1 MLKTMFDRILAEAP
15 YVNLG
20 QNLWEKSVWNVWR
33 PKYLTKPFRDKTRR
47 DQIYLL
53 TDVKNLKII
62 DKTSCQFIRLTIT
75 STLLKWLRQIPFWG
89 CNCNILWNCGPRQP
103 VHRTELLPVSVIK
116 IFAILN
122 DLQLT
127 TILLRSSG
135 SSPKP
140 FSFRYVGTIKGVVQY
155 VRTWRRQQAAGS
167 RQQAAASTA

>member
-103 VHRTELLPVSVIK
+103 VHRTEPFTRVCDK
-116 IFAILN
+116 IFCHIKRSAADN
-122 DLQLT
+122 DPPPQLR
-127 TILLRSSG
+127 L
-135 SSPKP
+135 KP
-140 FSFRYVGTIKGVVQY
+140 QTVSFRYVGTIKGVVQY
-155 VRTWRRQQAAGS
+155 VRTWRRQQAA
-167 RQQAAASTA
+167 ASTA